1 MPEDIE
7 RLLQRRPDLSTFL
20 VHLSR
25 DSDVAGGQTARQN
38 LIEMLKARRIV
49 ARTAY
54 GMARDLAAQDAEV
67 SATQRCVCFTE
78 TPLEQVWMMTREID
92 LRQIRL
98 QPYGLA
104 FTKVF
109 GRRRGVNPVW
119 YLDITPGHDWLT
131 NAVNSLVEISRR
143 GESVSINSP
152 PPDVT
157 GALAKG
163 PVPANDPILQITP
176 FIEQMGPIGG
186 GSKKEFWWEREWR
199 KVGDFTFSATY
210 SHVVAAFV
218 PEADHDTFRN
228 ELAVAL
234 VKTLDWVE
242 SKIPLLDPEW
252 GLERMIA
259 RLAHVDDADVGPF
272 TS

>member
-7 RLLQRRPDLSTFL
+7 RLLHRRPDLSTFL

-25 DSDVAGGQTARQN
+25 DLDIAGGPTAREN
-38 LIEMLKARRIV
+38 LLEMLKERRIV
-49 ARTAY
+49 ARSAF
-54 GMARDLAAQDAEV
+54 GMARELAAANDEV
-67 SATQRCVCFTE
+67 AVTQRCVCFTE

-131 NAVNSLVEISRR
+131 NAVNSLVEVSRR
-143 GESVSINSP
+143 GESFSISSP

-157 GALAKG
+157 GALIKAPG
-163 PVPANDPILQITP
+163 PEYDPILQITP

-199 KVGDFTFSATY
+199 KVGDFTFSASYT
-210 SHVVAAFV
+210 HVVAAFV
-218 PEADHDTFRN
+218 PEADHNAFRDD
-228 ELAVAL
+228 LVVAL
-234 VKTLDWVE
+234 NKTVDWVE

-259 RLAHVDDADVGPF
+259 CLAHVDDADVGPF
-272 TS
+272 TT